1 LAAFDTLKL
10 GAVVAT
16 VLDEF
21 FKIGEKEFQFLVDE
35 FGCKKRANKT
45 DVGVYRLRYEN
56 GTTKIEIGLEWR
68 DQYVYVL
75 LGRREEKKAKDARRL
90 PRPED
95 ELLAFNLEDLLKL
108 RTGKYAIDQDRFGK
122 ALTRKD
128 IKEILSTYARGL
140 REHAADVLQGDFT
153 VFPELE
159 KIVRKRM
166 KDQSLA

>member
-1 LAAFDTLKL
+1 MACI
-10 GAVVAT
+10 
-16 VLDEF
+16 LDGFLE
-21 FKIGEKEFQFLVDE
+21 IGEKDFQFLVDE
-35 FGCKKRANKT
+35 FGFKKRANKT
-45 DVGVYRLRYEN
+45 DVGVYRLPYDS
-56 GTTKIEIGLEWR
+56 GTTKVEIGFEWR

-75 LGRREEKKAKDARRL
+75 LGRRDVKKPKDARRL

-166 KDQSLA
+166 KDHSLA

>member
-1 LAAFDTLKL
+1 M
-10 GAVVAT
+10 AT
-16 VLDEF
+16 IIDDF

-35 FGCKKRANKT
+35 FGFKKRANKT
-45 DVGVYRLRYEN
+45 DVEVYRLRYEN
-56 GTTKIEIGLEWR
+56 GTTKVEIGFEWR

-75 LGRREEKKAKDARRL
+75 LGRREKKSKDAGRL

-95 ELLAFNLEDLLKL
+95 ELVAFNLEDLLQV
-108 RTGKYAIDQDRFGK
+108 RTGKYGVDQERFGK

-128 IKEILSTYARGL
+128 IKEILSTYARGV

-166 KDQSLA
+166 KDHALG

>member
-1 LAAFDTLKL
+1 M
-10 GAVVAT
+10 AT
-16 VLDEF
+16 IIDEF

-35 FGCKKRANKT
+35 FGFKKRANKT
-45 DVGVYRLRYEN
+45 DVEVYRLPYEN
-56 GTTKIEIGLEWR
+56 GTTKVEIGFEWR

-75 LGRREEKKAKDARRL
+75 LGRREKKSKDAGRL

-95 ELLAFNLEDLLKL
+95 ELVAFNLEDLLQV
-108 RTGKYAIDQDRFGK
+108 RTGKYGVDQERFGK

-128 IKEILSTYARGL
+128 IKEILSTYARGVL
-140 REHAADVLQGDFT
+140 EHAADVLQGDFT

-166 KDQSLA
+166 KDHALG